1 MNSATDQ
8 LLVLV
13 LLINILI
20 LGTRRTRVAIRAIA
34 AQGVVLGI
42 LPLLV
47 HAANAHILL
56 ITLIV
61 LLAKGGL
68 IPWLLFGALKRV
80 DFGEDVAPFLGYTG
94 NILAGALA
102 MMLAFVF
109 AARLPLAPMHQGLL
123 TVPAALATILA
134 GFIALASRRK
144 AINQVIGYLLLEN
157 GIFIFG
163 LLLTEAMPLMV
174 EAGAILDLI
183 AGIFVMGII
192 INQISREFSSIDTS
206 RLTALREVE

>member
-42 LPLLV
+42 LPLLI
-47 HAANAHILL
+47 HAVNAHILL
-56 ITLIV
+56 ITLFV
-61 LLAKGGL
+61 LLAKGVL
-68 IPWLLFGALKRV
+68 IPWLLLGALKKV
-80 DFGEDVAPFLGYTG
+80 DFGEDLEPFLGYAG
-94 NILAGALA
+94 NIIAGALA
-102 MMLAFVF
+102 MVLAFTF
-109 AARLPLAPMHQGLL
+109 AARLPLAPIHQGLL

-183 AGIFVMGII
+183 VGIFVMGII

>member
-61 LLAKGGL
+61 LLAKGVL